1 MSMFKHYV
9 TPSTEE
15 ECKRLSAEKAEAM
28 GCDMTDTKYWWDWGE
43 DEQGWYLLMEED
55 SNL

>member
-1 MSMFKHYV
+1 MFKHYV